1 MEDDDGKEH
10 DDELDEN
17 ATLPVDAVVD
27 EFISLSFS
35 LQVPSSDDQS
45 SLESIYCPFALDHND
60 HPFNASMG
68 RCFNNICTKTFKRF

>member
-35 LQVPSSDDQS
+35 LHTQMDMLV
-45 SLESIYCPFALDHND
+45 F
-60 HPFNASMG
+60 
-68 RCFNNICTKTFKRF
+68 